1 MNLFRNENGCSRS
14 NSRMK
19 QIGRR
24 LILALCC
31 LAAVL
36 LSSGCARSYV
46 MKMQNGTR
54 ITTSNKPK
62 LDKGYYVFKDSG
74 GRKVQI
80 PAGRVREIEPASMA
94 AEEKSQFSLSTPKK

>member
-1 MNLFRNENGCSRS
+1 
-14 NSRMK
+14 MK
-19 QIGRR
+19 QIGRS
-24 LILALCC
+24 LIWAVCW
-31 LAAVL
+31 LAAAAL
-36 LSSGCARSYV
+36 LSGCARSYV
-46 MKMQNGTR
+46 MRMQNGTK

-62 LDKGYYVFKDSG
+62 LDKGYYVFKDIS